1 MFEDAMIESSSEHAK
16 KGPKKVISLPVSLA
30 LHILVIGGIVGA
42 SIWFVEDVPEPPIP
56 VTFYA
61 AAPPPPPPPPAA
73 APKPAAPKPE
83 TPKPIPI
90 RPTEMTAPTMIPE
103 KVPEALSA
111 PEPDLPAG
119 EGVEGGVEGGV
130 PGGVMGG
137 VIGGVPGG
145 TGPGLS
151 EEPLRVGGDVKAPQ
165 LTNRVEPSYPEAA
178 RKARMEGVVILE
190 AIITASGS
198 VEDVRV
204 LKSVNPLLDT
214 AATRAV
220 SQWRYRPATLN
231 GRAVRVYL
239 TVTVTFN
246 LH

>member
-1 MFEDAMIESSSEHAK
+1 MFEDTLIESAK
-16 KGPKKVISLPVSLA
+16 HQSGSRKALTLPVSIA
-30 LHILVIGGIVGA
+30 IHALVIGAVLGA

-73 APKPAAPKPE
+73 AKAPPKAPEVQKPV
-83 TPKPIPI
+83 PI
-90 RPTEMTAPTMIPE
+90 RPTEMVAPTVMPE
-103 KVPEALSA
+103 KMPQPLAA
-111 PEPDLPAG
+111 PEPEAPAG
-119 EGVEGGVEGGV
+119 EGVEGGVVGGV
-130 PGGVMGG
+130 PGGVVGG
-137 VIGGVPGG
+137 VLGG
-145 TGPGLS
+145 TGPGTG
-151 EEPLRVGGDVKAPQ
+151 EGEPLRVGGDVKPPN
-165 LTNRVEPSYPEAA
+165 LINKVEPSYPEAA

-190 AIITASGS
+190 AIITASGN
-198 VEDVRV
+198 VEDVKV
-204 LKSVNPLLDT
+204 LKSVNPLLDA

-220 SQWRYRPATLN
+220 QQWKYRPATLN

>member
-1 MFEDAMIESSSEHAK
+1 MFEDALIESGK
-16 KGPKKVISLPVSLA
+16 QKGRGRKALSLPVSLA
-30 LHILVIGGIVGA
+30 LHVVVIGVAVGA

-73 APKPAAPKPE
+73 PKPAAPKPA
-83 TPKPIPI
+83 TAKPVPI
-90 RPTEMTAPTMIPE
+90 KPAEFTAPTMIPE
-103 KVPEALSA
+103 TIPAPLAEPEPEVPE
-111 PEPDLPAG
+111 G
-119 EGVEGGVEGGV
+119 EGVEGGV
-130 PGGVMGG
+130 PGGVPGG
-137 VIGGVPGG
+137 VIGGVVGG
-145 TGPGLS
+145 TGPGL
-151 EEPLRVGGDVKAPQ
+151 EEAPLRVGGDVKAPQ
-165 LTNRVEPSYPEAA
+165 LINRVEPSYPEAA

-198 VEDVRV
+198 VEDVKV
-204 LKSVNPLLDT
+204 LKSVNPLLDS

-220 SQWRYRPATLN
+220 QQWRYRPATLN

>member
-1 MFEDAMIESSSEHAK
+1 MFEDVLIESAGQ
-16 KGPKKVISLPVSLA
+16 KGRSRKALSLPVSLA
-30 LHILVIGGIVGA
+30 LHVLVIGIAVGA

-83 TPKPIPI
+83 TQKPVPVK
-90 RPTEMTAPTMIPE
+90 PSEMTAPTVIPE
-103 KVPEALSA
+103 KIPEPLAA
-111 PEPDLPAG
+111 PEPEAPAT

-137 VIGGVPGG
+137 VLGGVVGG
-145 TGPGLS
+145 TGPGL
-151 EEPLRVGGDVKAPQ
+151 EGEPLRVGGDVKAPQ
-165 LTNRVEPSYPEAA
+165 LVNRVEPSYPEAA

-190 AIITASGS
+190 AIITANGN
-198 VEDVRV
+198 VEDVKV
-204 LKSVNPLLDT
+204 LKSVNPLLDA

-220 SQWRYRPATLN
+220 SQWKYRPATLN

>member
-1 MFEDAMIESSSEHAK
+1 MFEDVLIESAK
-16 KGPKKVISLPVSLA
+16 QKGRGRKVLSLPVSLL
-30 LHILVIGGIVGA
+30 LHVLVIGAAVGA

-73 APKPAAPKPE
+73 APKPAAPKPQVV
-83 TPKPIPI
+83 KPVPV
-90 RPTEMTAPTMIPE
+90 RPAEMTAPTVIPE
-103 KVPEALSA
+103 KIPEPLAVPEPAA
-111 PEPDLPAG
+111 PE

-130 PGGVMGG
+130 PGGVPGG
-137 VIGGVPGG
+137 VIGGVVGG
-145 TGPGLS
+145 TGPGTGD
-151 EEPLRVGGDVKAPQ
+151 EPLRGGGDVKAPQ
-165 LTNRVEPSYPEAA
+165 LVNRVEPSYPEAA

-190 AIITASGS
+190 AIITANGN
-198 VEDVRV
+198 VEEVKV
-204 LKSVNPLLDT
+204 LKSVNPLLD
-214 AATRAV
+214 AAAQRAV
-220 SQWRYRPATLN
+220 QQWKYRPATLN

>member
-1 MFEDAMIESSSEHAK
+1 MFEDVLIESAPH
-16 KGPKKVISLPVSLA
+16 KGKGRKLVSLPVALA
-30 LHILVIGGIVGA
+30 LHLVVIGIVVGA
-42 SIWFVEDVPEPPIP
+42 SIWFVDDVQEPPIP

-83 TPKPIPI
+83 VVKPVPV
-90 RPTEMTAPTMIPE
+90 RPSEMTAPTIIPE
-103 KVPEALSA
+103 RVPEPSAA
-111 PEPDLPAG
+111 PEPEAAT

-130 PGGVMGG
+130 PGGVPGG
-137 VIGGVPGG
+137 VIGGVVGG
-145 TGPGLS
+145 TGPGLAD
-151 EEPLRVGGDVKAPQ
+151 EPLRVGGDVKAPQ
-165 LTNRVEPSYPEAA
+165 LTNRVEPQYPEAA

-198 VEDVRV
+198 VEDVKV
-204 LKSVNPLLDT
+204 LKSVNPLLD
-214 AATRAV
+214 AAASRAV
-220 SQWRYRPATLN
+220 QQWRYRPATLN

>member
-1 MFEDAMIESSSEHAK
+1 MFEDILIESASLKAGAK
-16 KGPKKVISLPVSLA
+16 RAISWPVSLA
-30 LHILVIGGIVGA
+30 LHVILIGAALGA

-56 VTFYA
+56 VAFYA
-61 AAPPPPPPPPAA
+61 SSPPPPPPPPAA
-73 APKPAAPKPE
+73 PKAPPKAPEAPKPVQVKPV
-83 TPKPIPI
+83 
-90 RPTEMTAPTMIPE
+90 EMVQPQVIPE
-103 KVPEALSA
+103 NVPQPLAQPEAAS
-111 PEPDLPAG
+111 

-130 PGGVMGG
+130 PGGVPGG
-137 VIGGVPGG
+137 VLGGVTGG
-145 TGPGLS
+145 TGPGGG
-151 EEPLRVGGDVKAPQ
+151 EEPLRVGGEVKAPILQ
-165 LTNRVEPSYPEAA
+165 QKVDPTYPEAA

-198 VEDVRV
+198 VEEVRV

-214 AATRAV
+214 SAVRAV
-220 SQWRYRPATLN
+220 QQWRYKPATLN

>member
-1 MFEDAMIESSSEHAK
+1 MFEDILIESARQ
-16 KGPKKVISLPVSLA
+16 KGRGRKALSLPVSLA
-30 LHILVIGGIVGA
+30 LHVLVIGAAVGA

-61 AAPPPPPPPPAA
+61 AAPPPPPPPPPA
-73 APKPAAPKPE
+73 APKPAAVKPQVV
-83 TPKPIPI
+83 KPVPV
-90 RPTEMTAPTMIPE
+90 RPSEMTAPTMIPE
-103 KVPEALSA
+103 KIPEPLAA
-111 PEPDLPAG
+111 PELEIAAD

-130 PGGVMGG
+130 PGGVPGG
-137 VIGGVPGG
+137 VLGGVVGG
-145 TGPGLS
+145 TGPGTGD
-151 EEPLRVGGDVKAPQ
+151 EPLRVGGDVKAPQ
-165 LTNRVEPSYPEAA
+165 LVNRVEPSYPEAA

-190 AIITASGS
+190 AIITANGN
-198 VEDVRV
+198 VEEVKV
-204 LKSVNPLLDT
+204 LKSVNPLLDA

-220 SQWRYRPATLN
+220 QQWKYRPATLN

>member
-1 MFEDAMIESSSEHAK
+1 MFEDVLIESGK
-16 KGPKKVISLPVSLA
+16 QKGKGRKALSLPVSLA
-30 LHILVIGGIVGA
+30 LHVLVIGIVVGA

-73 APKPAAPKPE
+73 APKPAAAKPE
-83 TPKPIPI
+83 AQKPVPVK
-90 RPTEMTAPTMIPE
+90 PSEMTAPTVIPE
-103 KVPEALSA
+103 KIPEPLAA
-111 PEPDLPAG
+111 PEPEAPTT

-137 VIGGVPGG
+137 VLGGVVGG
-145 TGPGLS
+145 TGPGTGD
-151 EEPLRVGGDVKAPQ
+151 EPLRVGGDVKAPQ
-165 LTNRVEPSYPEAA
+165 LINRVEPSYPEAA

-190 AIITASGS
+190 AIITANGN
-198 VEDVRV
+198 VEEVKV
-204 LKSVNPLLDT
+204 LKSVNPLLDA

-220 SQWRYRPATLN
+220 QQWKYRPATLN

>member
-1 MFEDAMIESSSEHAK
+1 MFEDVLIESARQ
-16 KGPKKVISLPVSLA
+16 KGKGRKALSLPVSLA
-30 LHILVIGGIVGA
+30 LHVLVIGAAVGA

-61 AAPPPPPPPPAA
+61 AAPPPPPPPPPA

-83 TPKPIPI
+83 VIKPVPVK
-90 RPTEMTAPTMIPE
+90 PSEMTAPTVIPE
-103 KVPEALSA
+103 KI
-111 PEPDLPAG
+111 PEPLALPEVEAPD
-119 EGVEGGVEGGV
+119 EGVDGGVEGGV
-130 PGGVMGG
+130 PGGVPGG
-137 VIGGVPGG
+137 VLGGVVGG
-145 TGPGLS
+145 TGPGTGD
-151 EEPLRVGGDVKAPQ
+151 EPLRVGGDVKAPQ
-165 LTNRVEPSYPEAA
+165 LINRVEPGYPEAA

-190 AIITASGS
+190 AIITANGN
-198 VEDVRV
+198 VEEVKV
-204 LKSVNPLLDT
+204 LKSMNPLLDA

-220 SQWRYRPATLN
+220 QQWKYRPATLN

>member
-1 MFEDAMIESSSEHAK
+1 MFEDVLIESSSEHDK
-16 KGPKKVISLPVSLA
+16 KGPKKALSLPVSIA
-30 LHILVIGGIVGA
+30 VHAIVLGAIIGA
-42 SIWFVEDVPEPPIP
+42 SIWFVEEVPEPPIP

-61 AAPPPPPPPPAA
+61 AAPPPPPPPPPA

-83 TPKPIPI
+83 ISKPVPV
-90 RPTEMTAPTMIPE
+90 RPTEMTAPTIIPE
-103 KVPEALSA
+103 TVPVPLAE
-111 PEPDLPAG
+111 PEPEVVG
-119 EGVEGGVEGGV
+119 EGDEGVEGGV
-130 PGGVMGG
+130 PGGVPGG
-137 VIGGVPGG
+137 VLGGVPGG
-145 TGPGLS
+145 TGPGMGD
-151 EEPLRVGGDVKAPQ
+151 EPLRVGGEVKAPQ
-165 LTNRVEPSYPEAA
+165 LINKVEPGYPEAA

-198 VEDVRV
+198 VEEVKI
-204 LKSVNPLLDT
+204 LKSVNPLLD
-214 AATRAV
+214 ASAQRAV

>member
-1 MFEDAMIESSSEHAK
+1 MFEDVLIESAK
-16 KGPKKVISLPVSLA
+16 QKGRGRKALSLPVSLA
-30 LHILVIGGIVGA
+30 LHLVVIGLAVGA

-73 APKPAAPKPE
+73 APKPAASKPE
-83 TPKPIPI
+83 APKQLPVKPS
-90 RPTEMTAPTMIPE
+90 EMTAPTVIPE
-103 KVPEALSA
+103 KVPEPLAA
-111 PEPDLPAG
+111 PEPEAPAT

-137 VIGGVPGG
+137 VLGGVVGGIGPG
-145 TGPGLS
+145 TGD
-151 EEPLRVGGDVKAPQ
+151 EPLRVGGDVKAPQ
-165 LTNRVEPSYPEAA
+165 LVNKVEPSYPEAA

-190 AIITASGS
+190 AIITASGN
-198 VEDVRV
+198 VEDVKV
-204 LKSVNPLLDT
+204 LKSVNPLLDA

>member
-1 MFEDAMIESSSEHAK
+1 MFEDVLIESAGQRGTGRK
-16 KGPKKVISLPVSLA
+16 ALSLPVSLA
-30 LHILVIGGIVGA
+30 LHVLVIGAAVGA

-83 TPKPIPI
+83 TPKPVPI
-90 RPTEMTAPTMIPE
+90 KPAEMTAPTMIPE
-103 KVPEALSA
+103 KIPQPLAEPEA
-111 PEPDLPAG
+111 PI

-130 PGGVMGG
+130 PGGVPGG
-137 VIGGVPGG
+137 VIGGVVGG
-145 TGPGLS
+145 TGPGTGD
-151 EEPLRVGGDVKAPQ
+151 EPLRVGGDVKAPQ
-165 LTNRVEPSYPEAA
+165 LVNRVEPSYPEAA

-190 AIITASGS
+190 AIITANGN
-198 VEDVRV
+198 VEDVKV
-204 LKSVNPLLDT
+204 LKSVNPLLDS

-220 SQWRYRPATLN
+220 QQWKYRPATLN

>member
-1 MFEDAMIESSSEHAK
+1 MFEDTLIESAK
-16 KGPKKVISLPVSLA
+16 HQSGSKKAMTLPVSLA
-30 LHILVIGGIVGA
+30 IHVLVVGVVLGA

-73 APKPAAPKPE
+73 AKAAPKVE
-83 TPKPIPI
+83 VQKPVPI
-90 RPTEMTAPTMIPE
+90 RPTELTAPTIIPE
-103 KVPEALSA
+103 KMPQPLAAPEAEA
-111 PEPDLPAG
+111 PS
-119 EGVEGGVEGGV
+119 GVEGGVVGGVEGGV
-130 PGGVMGG
+130 PGGVVGG
-137 VIGGVPGG
+137 VVGG
-145 TGPGLS
+145 TGPGTG
-151 EEPLRVGGDVKAPQ
+151 EGEPLRVGGDVKPPQ
-165 LTNRVEPSYPEAA
+165 LINKVEPSYPEAA

-190 AIITASGS
+190 AIITASGA
-198 VEDVRV
+198 VEEVKV
-204 LKSVNPLLDT
+204 LKSVNPLLDA

-220 SQWRYRPATLN
+220 QQWKYRPATLN

>member
-1 MFEDAMIESSSEHAK
+1 MFEKSLIESSKEKGDHRKAK
-16 KGPKKVISLPVSLA
+16 TLPISLLVHGLV
-30 LHILVIGGIVGA
+30 ILVALGA

-73 APKPAAPKPE
+73 AAKPVQPKPQVQKVVPIKPA
-83 TPKPIPI
+83 
-90 RPTEMTAPTMIPE
+90 EMTAPTIIPE
-103 KVPEALSA
+103 KIPEAL
-111 PEPDLPAG
+111 PEPETEAPD

-130 PGGVMGG
+130 V
-137 VIGGVPGG
+137 GGVPGG
-145 TGPGLS
+145 VLGGVVGGTGPGTGD
-151 EEPLRVGGDVKAPQ
+151 EPLRVGGDVKAPQ
-165 LTNRVEPSYPEAA
+165 LLQKIEPAYPEAA

-190 AIITASGS
+190 AIITAEGS
-198 VEDVRV
+198 VQEVKV
-204 LKSVNPLLDT
+204 LKSVNPLLD
-214 AATRAV
+214 ASAVRAV
-220 SQWRYRPATLN
+220 GQWKYRPATLN

>member
-1 MFEDAMIESSSEHAK
+1 MFEDTLIESSGSHDRNA
-16 KGPKKVISLPVSLA
+16 PKKSLSLPVSVGLHVIVLGA
-30 LHILVIGGIVGA
+30 LIGA

-73 APKPAAPKPE
+73 PKAAPKPQE
-83 TPKPIPI
+83 VQKPVPV
-90 RPTEMTAPTMIPE
+90 RPTEMVAPTIMPE
-103 KVPEALSA
+103 NSPKPLAA
-111 PEPDLPAG
+111 PEPESSAG
-119 EGVEGGVEGGV
+119 EGVVGGVEGGV
-130 PGGVMGG
+130 PGGVLGG
-137 VIGGVPGG
+137 VAGG
-145 TGPGLS
+145 TGPGTG
-151 EEPLRVGGDVKAPQ
+151 EGEPLRVGGDVKPPQ
-165 LTNRVEPSYPEAA
+165 VISKQEPTYPEAA

-190 AIITASGS
+190 AIITANGN
-198 VEDVRV
+198 VEDVKV

-214 AATRAV
+214 SAVRAV
-220 SQWRYRPATLN
+220 QQWRYKPATLN